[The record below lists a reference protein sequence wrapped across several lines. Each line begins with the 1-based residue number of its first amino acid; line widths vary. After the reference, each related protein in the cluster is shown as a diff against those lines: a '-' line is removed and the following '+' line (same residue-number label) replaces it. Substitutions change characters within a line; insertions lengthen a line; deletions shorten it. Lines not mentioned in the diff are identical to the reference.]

1 MEITLLLALILTA
14 GFMAAKAGQAFRLPS
29 VTGFI
34 AAGVLLGPS
43 GLHVITAEA
52 IGNQL
57 RHFTQIAL
65 MLIAFGIGEHLELKR
80 LKITAKTVLSI
91 CLADTIGALLL
102 VAGAVFFFT
111 WGVGAGGPGWHL
123 KDYLVL
129 SIIMGTVSIATAP
142 GTILFITRESRAA
155 GPLTT
160 TLLQVVAV
168 NNGLAIIFFGVS
180 LVFARQVVGAD
191 HIILGTILTILAKI
205 SFSLLLGLATGLII
219 DFIIHRLHD
228 RGEMLTAG
236 LALLLLCGEMARF
249 LKLSPLL
256 AGIAIGFTIV
266 NRDRRD
272 VRLFRTLNAFE
283 PPIYVLFFT
292 LAGAHLDFSA
302 LTIAGWLG
310 FIYFLLRFANK
321 VAGGYIGGGLAGA
334 GILLR
339 KYLGMALLPQAG
351 VAIGL
356 VFLINGDPDLNRY
369 AAILTPTILVGVLFA
384 ELIGPACTKY
394 ALERSGEAIAGN
406 GTGAGI
412 EPAMCDSF
420 FHDEAQDAQ
429 LVTWTWEKLTPCAS
443 PAGSVIFGV
452 SHPSTAG
459 GLARMATLLAH
470 HFKAQPVAVKID
482 NAKEINTNTEELFAI
497 AAQEVRN
504 LGYALHTI
512 EIRAESIAK
521 GLAAASREKGALTIL
536 LGYPFQRT
544 ENTFN
549 KIVEDI
555 AAETHCPITIVRF
568 RGILHSER
576 ILVPIINS
584 IDLEVIGDTLSA
596 LAHVGK
602 HKITLLRLL
611 AADVP
616 QDDIAAYE
624 KKLSNWATGWN
635 LPFVN
640 CMVTRAEA
648 RLEEILKQVPCHDL
662 VIMAVSRGSGI
673 KKLLM
678 GSLADDVASSN
689 QKPMLI
695 VHRPRQ

>member
-14 GFMAAKAGQAFRLPS
+14 GFMAAKAGQIFRLPS

-52 IGNQL
+52 TGNQL

-80 LKITAKTVLSI
+80 LKVTAKTVLSI
-91 CLADTIGALLL
+91 CLADMVGALLL
-102 VAGAVFFFT
+102 VAGAILLVT
-111 WGVGAGGPGWHL
+111 WGVGVGGHGWHF

-129 SIIMGTVSIATAP
+129 SIILGTVSIATAP
-142 GTILFITRESRAA
+142 GTILFITRESRAV

-168 NNGLAIIFFGVS
+168 NNGLAIVFFGVS
-180 LVFARQVVGAD
+180 LVLARQMVGAD
-191 HIILGTILTILAKI
+191 HTILGTILTILAKI
-205 SFSLLLGLATGLII
+205 SFSLLLGVATGLII
-219 DFIIHRLHD
+219 DFIIHRLRD

-249 LKLSPLL
+249 LKFSPLL

-292 LAGAHLDFSA
+292 LAGTHLDFSA
-302 LTIAGWLG
+302 LTVAGWMG
-310 FIYFLLRFANK
+310 FIYFLFRFISK
-321 VAGGYIGGGLAGA
+321 VAGGFIGGGLAGA
-334 GILLR
+334 DYLLR
-339 KYLGMALLPQAG
+339 KYLGMALVPQAG

-356 VFLINGDPDLNRY
+356 VFLINGDPDLDKY
-369 AAILTPTILVGVLFA
+369 AAILTPTVLVGVLFA
-384 ELIGPACTKY
+384 ELIGPACTKF

-406 GTGAGI
+406 GNGAGI
-412 EPAMCDSF
+412 EPAKCDSF
-420 FHDEAQDAQ
+420 FPDEAHDAQ
-429 LVTWTWEKLTPCAS
+429 LAPWTWEKLAPDPS
-443 PAGSVIFGV
+443 PGGSVVFGV
-452 SHPSTAG
+452 SQRTTVG
-459 GLARMATLLAH
+459 GLARIATLLAH
-470 HFKAQPVAVKID
+470 HFKAQPVAVIID
-482 NAKEINTNTEELFAI
+482 KTKGINLYAEELFEI
-497 AAQEVRN
+497 AAQETRS
-504 LGYALHTI
+504 LGYALHTT

-521 GLAAASREKGALTIL
+521 GIVEVAREKGALTIL

-544 ENTFN
+544 EHTFN

-555 AAETHCPITIVRF
+555 AAEAHCPITIVRLT
-568 RGILHSER
+568 GMLHTER

-584 IDLEVIGDTLSA
+584 VDLEIIGDTLSA

-602 HKITLLRLL
+602 HNITLLGLL
-611 AADVP
+611 DADVP
-616 QDDIAAYE
+616 DDEIAAYE
-624 KKLSNWATGWN
+624 KKLYNWATGRN
-635 LPFVN
+635 LPFVKSIAI
-640 CMVTRAEA
+640 RAEA
-648 RLEEILKQVPCHDL
+648 RLEEILKQAPCHDL
-662 VIMAVSRGSGI
+662 VIMAVSRGTGI

-678 GSLADDVASSN
+678 GSLADDVASSC
-689 QKPMLI
+689 QRPMLI
-695 VHRPRQ
+695 VHRPRP